1 MLLSCFSRV
10 QLFETL
16 CAVDRQAPLSM
27 GFFRQEYWSGL
38 PCPPPG
44 DLPDPGTEPASP
56 MVLRWQAG
64 SLPLAPPGKVTL
76 FISLHFSL
84 PAWEVTE
91 GTVRPSTS
99 WASGRSIC
107 VKELCQLSM
116 ASQIIFVTAL
126 PCLRGAAELKIRIL
140 YGINGFLESCKQIR
154 FLKIQ
159 SLQHLVMAPFRG
171 TQQRIIN
178 GGRRSA
184 AKQIVLPY

>member
-64 SLPLAPPGKVTL
+64 SLSLAPLGKPIYTYTYM
-76 FISLHFSL
+76 H
-84 PAWEVTE
+84 EQ
-91 GTVRPSTS
+91 G
-99 WASGRSIC
+99 C
-107 VKELCQLSM
+107 
-116 ASQIIFVTAL
+116 
-126 PCLRGAAELKIRIL
+126 
-140 YGINGFLESCKQIR
+140 
-154 FLKIQ
+154 
-159 SLQHLVMAPFRG
+159 
-171 TQQRIIN
+171 
-178 GGRRSA
+178 GRRKLQWVQGKEGA
-184 AKQIVLPY
+184 RK